1 MKLKIYDAK
10 GTATDKSVNLSKEV
24 FGIEPNDHAIYLDV
38 KQHLA
43 NKRQGTHKA
52 KERAEIA
59 GSTKRI
65 KKQKGTGGAR
75 AGNIK
80 SGTRVG
86 GGRIFGP
93 RPRNYHFKLNVKL
106 KRLARKSA
114 FSFQAK
120 NKSIMVLND
129 MSSLNTKTKDVKAL
143 MTSLKLENE
152 KVLFILSEKNEN
164 AYLGSRNLKK
174 VKVVTADSFNT
185 YDLLNAS
192 KIIVSSESIKKI
204 ENILN

>member
-1 MKLKIYDAK
+1 
-10 GTATDKSVNLSKEV
+10 
-24 FGIEPNDHAIYLDV
+24 
-38 KQHLA
+38 
-43 NKRQGTHKA
+43 
-52 KERAEIA
+52 
-59 GSTKRI
+59 
-65 KKQKGTGGAR
+65 
-75 AGNIK
+75 
-80 SGTRVG
+80 
-86 GGRIFGP
+86 
-93 RPRNYHFKLNVKL
+93 
-106 KRLARKSA
+106 LARKSA

-129 MSSLNTKTKDVKAL
+129 LSSLNTKTKDVKAL
-143 MTSLKLENE
+143 MASLKLENE

>member
-1 MKLKIYDAK
+1 MFGSRRKL
-10 GTATDKSVNLSKEV
+10 
-24 FGIEPNDHAIYLDV
+24 
-38 KQHLA
+38 
-43 NKRQGTHKA
+43 R
-52 KERAEIA
+52 
-59 GSTKRI
+59 
-65 KKQKGTGGAR
+65 KQKGSGAAR
-75 AGNIK
+75 VGDIK
-80 SGTRVG
+80 NPLFRG
-86 GGRIFGP
+86 GGRVFGP

-129 MSSLNTKTKDVKAL
+129 LSSLNSKTKDVKAL
-143 MTSLKLENE
+143 MSSLKLENE

-164 AYLGSRNLKK
+164 AYLGARNLKK

>member
-1 MKLKIYDAK
+1 MKIEKISIDGKKGTIEVLDKIFSAKINSKLVSSVLYKTNANYKGRHAKTKQQNEVSGPTSKIYA
-10 GTATDKSVNLSKEV
+10 
-24 FGIEPNDHAIYLDV
+24 
-38 KQHLA
+38 
-43 NKRQGTHKA
+43 
-52 KERAEIA
+52 
-59 GSTKRI
+59 
-65 KKQKGTGGAR
+65 QKGTGGAR

-120 NKSIMVLND
+120 NKGIMVMND
-129 MSSLNTKTKDVKAL
+129 LSSLSTKTKDFKAL
-143 MTSLKLENE
+143 MSSLKMEND

-174 VKVVTADSFNT
+174 VKVVTTDSFNT

>member
-1 MKLKIYDAK
+1 MKVKIYDAT
-10 GTATDKSVNLSKEV
+10 GSLTSKSVTLSDDV
-24 FGIEPNDHAIYLDV
+24 FGIEPNNHAIYLDV

-43 NKRQGTHKA
+43 NRRQGTHKT

-59 GSTKRI
+59 GSTRKI

-75 AGNIK
+75 AGSVK

-93 RPRNYHFKLNVKL
+93 RPRNYHFKLNIKL

-114 FSFQAK
+114 FAFKAK
-120 NKSIMVLND
+120 NDAILVMQDINFAEA
-129 MSSLNTKTKDVKAL
+129 KTKDFKTL
-143 MTSLKLENE
+143 ITSLKLDDQ
-152 KVLFILSEKNEN
+152 KVLFILAEN
-164 AYLGSRNLKK
+164 TDNVYLASRNLKK

-185 YDLLNAS
+185 YDLLNAK
-192 KIIVSSESIKKI
+192 KIILAEGAVKKI
-204 ENILN
+204 EMILN

>member
-1 MKLKIYDAK
+1 MKLKIHDAK
-10 GTATDKSVNLSKEV
+10 GKATEKSVNLSKDV
-24 FGIEPNDHAIYLDV
+24 FGIEPNNHAIYLDV

-52 KERAEIA
+52 KERAEIT
-59 GSTKRI
+59 GSTKKI

-86 GGRIFGP
+86 GGRIFVP

-120 NKSIMVLND
+120 NKGIMVMND
-129 MSSLNTKTKDVKAL
+129 LSSLSTKTKDFKAL
-143 MTSLKLENE
+143 MSSLKIEND
-152 KVLFILSEKNEN
+152 KVLFILSQKNEN

-174 VKVVTADSFNT
+174 VKVVTTDSFNT

-204 ENILN
+204 ENLLN

>member
-1 MKLKIYDAK
+1 
-10 GTATDKSVNLSKEV
+10 
-24 FGIEPNDHAIYLDV
+24 
-38 KQHLA
+38 
-43 NKRQGTHKA
+43 
-52 KERAEIA
+52 
-59 GSTKRI
+59 
-65 KKQKGTGGAR
+65 
-75 AGNIK
+75 
-80 SGTRVG
+80 
-86 GGRIFGP
+86 
-93 RPRNYHFKLNVKL
+93 
-106 KRLARKSA
+106 
-114 FSFQAK
+114 
-120 NKSIMVLND
+120 MVLND

>member
-1 MKLKIYDAK
+1 
-10 GTATDKSVNLSKEV
+10 
-24 FGIEPNDHAIYLDV
+24 
-38 KQHLA
+38 
-43 NKRQGTHKA
+43 
-52 KERAEIA
+52 
-59 GSTKRI
+59 
-65 KKQKGTGGAR
+65 
-75 AGNIK
+75 
-80 SGTRVG
+80 
-86 GGRIFGP
+86 
-93 RPRNYHFKLNVKL
+93 
-106 KRLARKSA
+106 
-114 FSFQAK
+114 
-120 NKSIMVLND
+120 
-129 MSSLNTKTKDVKAL
+129 VKAL

>member
-1 MKLKIYDAK
+1 
-10 GTATDKSVNLSKEV
+10 
-24 FGIEPNDHAIYLDV
+24 
-38 KQHLA
+38 
-43 NKRQGTHKA
+43 
-52 KERAEIA
+52 
-59 GSTKRI
+59 
-65 KKQKGTGGAR
+65 
-75 AGNIK
+75 
-80 SGTRVG
+80 
-86 GGRIFGP
+86 
-93 RPRNYHFKLNVKL
+93 
-106 KRLARKSA
+106 
-114 FSFQAK
+114 
-120 NKSIMVLND
+120 
-129 MSSLNTKTKDVKAL
+129 

>member
-1 MKLKIYDAK
+1 MKVKIYDTT
-10 GTATDKSVNLSKEV
+10 GSATSKSATLSEEV
-24 FGIEPNDHAIYLDV
+24 FGIEPNNHAIYLDV

-43 NKRQGTHKA
+43 NKRQGTHKS

-59 GSTKRI
+59 GSTRKI

-75 AGNIK
+75 AGSVK

-93 RPRNYHFKLNVKL
+93 RPRNYHFKLNIKL

-114 FSFQAK
+114 FAFKAK
-120 NKSIMVLND
+120 NDAILVMQDINFAEA
-129 MSSLNTKTKDVKAL
+129 KTKDFKTL
-143 MTSLKLENE
+143 ITSLKLDDQ
-152 KVLFILSEKNEN
+152 KVLFILAEN
-164 AYLGSRNLKK
+164 TDNVYLASRNLKK

-185 YDLLNAS
+185 YDLLNAK
-192 KIIVSSESIKKI
+192 KIILAEGAVKKI
-204 ENILN
+204 EMILN